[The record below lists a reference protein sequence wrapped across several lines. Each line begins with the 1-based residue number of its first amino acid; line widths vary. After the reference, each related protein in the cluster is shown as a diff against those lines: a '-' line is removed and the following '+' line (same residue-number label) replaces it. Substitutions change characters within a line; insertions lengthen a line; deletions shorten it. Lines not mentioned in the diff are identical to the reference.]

1 MRILLVLVK
10 RLLALFILETSVLII
25 TGFIAQTRFRS
36 NNKRETYLSVS
47 KFNFGKSPRDYMA
60 NGVPSA
66 AGRKDE
72 ERNMEE
78 VLEERLATIAQMER
92 DIEQRLISLSQKER
106 ALQQQQERRPGP
118 GGPRG
123 STVSN
128 EYTIGKHLEIFGSQT
143 SDKNTLD
150 VGAIRDENYYNPK
163 AYERS
168 QLTESKLYSPLGNT
182 ESPFKSSS
190 TGTTSI
196 RIGPSSDER
205 SNEASMQ
212 SSSTV
217 SPQENDYTKAVLATI
232 AVGLGSA
239 LAFGAANQNNA
250 PSEQW
255 KSFGGISNNWMES
268 MRPASSRIEDRDSIP
283 LESATTKLMEKLNT
297 GASPESGIV
306 KDTPKEQTGK
316 TEGSEKSD
324 LDLKQGVEKEPA
336 AGSAAPRADA
346 VDKPVR
352 EVPNLV
358 FDTNA
363 APKSS
368 ELGKNEETS
377 GLSKSADSALQTKVE
392 SPITTKLP
400 NEAPAISKLSEESGK
415 PKADESI
422 ITALSKNIESAAI
435 TKSSDE
441 TVKTKT
447 DTPVSD
453 QSSEDAVKAKF
464 DAAIVTKEVDAPVSS
479 RSSEDAMK
487 AKFDAA
493 VVTKEVDAPVSSQS
507 SEDAMKAK
515 FDAAA
520 VTKEV
525 DAPVSSQS
533 SEDAMKAKSENLI
546 TSKASDETVM
556 PKVESLV
563 KKSLDEVEVIKT
575 DTSATPKSS
584 DILSKE
590 GPSDAALKPQPASTA
605 ETTKILGKVEEVT
618 ENKVSPPKVAE
629 TTVKPEAAIIPDQ
642 IKITDEPV
650 PQPTGTV
657 ASRETFTV
665 VEPKSTATT
674 AAVDAAPKDTVAE
687 TAPEGSKDPSTVKEQ
702 TKSMV
707 DSKASVTGPI
717 ASTAESSVSNVMKTE
732 DSGTKAIPTSK
743 TSQEELLKEAAVN
756 TFMKAL
762 VSGDVSVESAAKVED
777 AIEAFLKSREAA
789 RRSVVAAN
797 PVTIKTTLTESGASS
812 IPVDTVVN
820 TILEQLR
827 AGVTLEIRAKAP
839 DSRSLS

>member
-1 MRILLVLVK
+1 V
-10 RLLALFILETSVLII
+10 
-25 TGFIAQTRFRS
+25 
-36 NNKRETYLSVS
+36 
-47 KFNFGKSPRDYMA
+47 A

-78 VLEERLATIAQMER
+78 VLEERLATITQMER

-118 GGPRG
+118 GGPRA

-150 VGAIRDENYYNPK
+150 VGAIRDEYYNNPK
-163 AYERS
+163 EYEKS
-168 QLTESKLYSPLGNT
+168 QLTENKLYSPLGNT
-182 ESPFKSSS
+182 ESPFRSSS

-196 RIGPSSDER
+196 RIGPSGDER
-205 SNEASMQ
+205 SKEASME
-212 SSSTV
+212 SSSTA

-239 LAFGAANQNNA
+239 LAFGAANQNNV
-250 PSEQW
+250 PSGQW
-255 KSFGGISNNWMES
+255 KSFGAISNNWMES
-268 MRPASSRIEDRDSIP
+268 MRPASSRIEDPQSIP
-283 LESATTKLMEKLNT
+283 IETATTKLMEKLNT
-297 GASPESGIV
+297 GSSPGNGIV

-316 TEGSEKSD
+316 TVGEEKSD
-324 LDLKQGVEKEPA
+324 LDLKQGFEKEPV

-358 FDTNA
+358 SDTNA
-363 APKSS
+363 APRSS
-368 ELGKNEETS
+368 ELGTKEETS
-377 GLSKSADSALQTKVE
+377 GRSKSADSALQTKVE
-392 SPITTKLP
+392 SPITTKIP
-400 NEAPAISKLSEESGK
+400 DQAPAISKLSEEAGK
-415 PKADESI
+415 PKADDASI
-422 ITALSKNIESAAI
+422 ITGTSKKIESADI

-441 TVKTKT
+441 TVITKA
-447 DTPVSD
+447 DTPVSS

-479 RSSEDAMK
+479 QSSEDAMK

-493 VVTKEVDAPVSSQS
+493 IVTKEVDAPVSSQS
-507 SEDAMKAK
+507 SEDS
-515 FDAAA
+515 
-520 VTKEV
+520 V
-525 DAPVSSQS
+525 
-533 SEDAMKAKSENLI
+533 KAKSENLI

-556 PKVESLV
+556 SKVESLV
-563 KKSLDEVEVIKT
+563 PKKSLDEVEVIKT
-575 DTSATPKSS
+575 DTPATPKSS

-590 GPSDAALKPQPASTA
+590 GPSDAALKPQPDSTA
-605 ETTKILGKVEEVT
+605 ETSKILGKVEEVI
-618 ENKVSPPKVAE
+618 ENKLPPLKNAE
-629 TTVKPEAAIIPDQ
+629 TTVKLEAANIPDQ

-650 PQPTGTV
+650 PQPTGT
-657 ASRETFTV
+657 AATKEILTI
-665 VEPKSTATT
+665 VEPKSTATI
-674 AAVDAAPKDTVAE
+674 AAVDAAPRDTVAE
-687 TAPEGSKDPSTVKEQ
+687 TVPEGSKDVAIVKEQ
-702 TKSMV
+702 TRSMV
-707 DSKASVTGPI
+707 DSKASITGTI
-717 ASTAESSVSNVMKTE
+717 ASNTDSSLTNAMKTE

-743 TSQEELLKEAAVN
+743 TSQEELLKEAAVS

-762 VSGDVSVESAAKVED
+762 VAGDVSVESAAKVED

-797 PVTIKTTLTESGASS
+797 PVTIKPSLPDSVASS
-812 IPVDTVVN
+812 LPVDTVVN

-839 DSRSLS
+839 DSRSVS